1 MMIRQDQRGLTVME
15 LLVAL
20 VVGGLMSMT
29 ITTFALRYWS
39 NTAVLQNNEQ
49 ALVSRLNAG
58 DYLRSLVNSSNG
70 LIVQNDIPDT
80 HTLNADPANVSG
92 AYWLPIHALPGTTS
106 IGSAGTYTPVIYL
119 DRPSINTSKAIVMN
133 GTAPYQDNVLLYM
146 DGTNK
151 QFKAR
156 VLANPNA
163 TANAAKTTCPPA
175 NATNACPAD
184 SIIAENVS
192 SVGVRYFSKSGNTI
206 DYSSIKDPV
215 TGANNGPDFPSVEVL
230 EITINLSKKAKLHN
244 GANTTNQTIIR
255 VALRN

>member
-1 MMIRQDQRGLTVME
+1 MMIGQDQRGLTVME

-58 DYLRSLVNSSNG
+58 NYLRSIVNSSNG

-106 IGSAGTYTPVIYL
+106 IGTSGTYTPVIYL

-146 DGTNK
+146 DGSNK

-156 VLANPNA
+156 VLANPNE
-163 TANAAKTTCPPA
+163 
-175 NATNACPAD
+175 D
-184 SIIAENVS
+184 VS

-230 EITINLSKKAKLHN
+230 EITINLSKKARLHN